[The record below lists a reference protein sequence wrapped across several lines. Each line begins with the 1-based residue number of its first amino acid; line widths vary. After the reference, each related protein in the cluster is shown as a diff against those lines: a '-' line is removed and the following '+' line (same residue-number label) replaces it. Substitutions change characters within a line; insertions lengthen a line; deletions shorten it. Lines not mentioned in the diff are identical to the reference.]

1 MSLNVVIC
9 WSYLLQCQYKSSGKF
24 ATISA
29 SSMSDSCFLINMTC
43 INKASL
49 YVCESSRANN
59 AFVTHL
65 RKWILPKSFV
75 KSERDKSYCHAIIS
89 LFRMTAEQNIHV
101 TTIFFSIFYSP
112 TLKKTWKWNFFISTK
127 SSISDNCGRNSLH
140 EKHNEWLQIMS
151 NLFCMLQFV
160 LLLLDVFKNTLFVF
174 LNQFDS

>member
-49 YVCESSRANN
+49 YVWESSRANN

-101 TTIFFSIFYSP
+101 TTIFSRFSILQHWRKHGNEIFSFP
-112 TLKKTWKWNFFISTK
+112 LNLPFPIIADETLYTK
-127 SSISDNCGRNSLH
+127 S
-140 EKHNEWLQIMS
+140 IM
-151 NLFCMLQFV
+151 NG
-160 LLLLDVFKNTLFVF
+160 FKSCQTFF
-174 LNQFDS
+174 AC